1 MDYNSIKKA
10 RYDQVWDAIEKKNL
24 GADIYPEEAKLRI
37 AADIVAGKGQYIF
50 KLTRNDAQAN
60 NVSDF
65 TLQDN
70 DIFVPNAM
78 GVMIG
83 ITETATGVQ
92 KLYPY
97 APKRPAAGD
106 SVYAAGFESDTIEK
120 LYNGHLTWK
129 MGTQILLNQYPMEK
143 FKKVPR
149 QQGAFVLDSN
159 DAAVSEQIQPEWS
172 IDKCLELLMPK
183 YTIAGNRDHYI
194 TVNFDAASLS
204 FPVTTGYTAQIV
216 LFLDGFLVKGG
227 CTTIDGKN
235 AFGDAPARF
244 A

>member
-1 MDYNSIKKA
+1 MYNEIKKA
-10 RYDQVWDAIEKKNL
+10 RFDKVWDQIVSAGL
-24 GADIYPEEAKLRI
+24 GGQIYPEEAKLRMSVSI
-37 AADIVAGKGQYIF
+37 ENGKGQYIF
-50 KLTRNDAQAN
+50 NLTKESNGDN
-60 NVSDF
+60 MTTFV
-65 TLQDN
+65 LQDN
-70 DIFVPNAM
+70 DVFVPNAI

-97 APKRPAAGD
+97 APKAPNGAA
-106 SVYAAGFESDTIEK
+106 SVYPAGFESDTIEA

-129 MGTQILLNQYPMEK
+129 LGTQILLNQYPMEK

-159 DAAVSEQIQPEWS
+159 DDAVSEQIQPEWS

-183 YTIAGNRDHYI
+183 YTIAGNRDHFVS
-194 TVNFDAASLS
+194 VNFDAATKT
-204 FPVTTGYTAQIV
+204 FPVTTGYTAQLV

-227 CTTIDGKN
+227 ATTIDGKR
-235 AFGDAPARF
+235 AFDDAPARF
-244 A
+244 